1 MFLLGL
7 VGLLAAVTACMT
19 PGQPVS
25 TANPIPP
32 GTTQLILVTTDNW
45 GAVVGS
51 LRTYSRA
58 PGGQWNAAGQVSDV
72 DVGGNGLAWGAGL
85 HSDGQGPQKREGD
98 GKAPAGAFTLGT
110 AFGYD
115 PQPGL
120 RMPYLQVD
128 SNVVCVDDPNSSF
141 YNQIVNTTSIS
152 PDWTSA
158 EQMRRSDDLYR
169 LGAVVNHNSG
179 NVPGFGSC
187 IFLHIWRGW
196 GSGTAGC
203 TSMDAGQMAQLLGWL
218 DPSAAPVLVQ
228 LPMDQYR
235 YVQSG
240 WELPAL

>member
-1 MFLLGL
+1 MFLVGL
-7 VGLLAAVTACMT
+7 VGLLAAVAACTA
-19 PGQPVS
+19 PGTPVS
-25 TANPIPP
+25 TANPIPAD
-32 GTTQLILVTTDNW
+32 TTQLILVTTDNW

-58 PGGQWNAAGQVSDV
+58 PGGQWNATGEVSDV
-72 DVGGNGLAWGAGL
+72 DVGSNGLAWGAGL

-115 PQPGL
+115 PQRVLG
-120 RMPYLQVD
+120 MPYLQVD
-128 SNVVCVDDPNSSF
+128 SNVVCVDDPNSRF
-141 YNQIVNTTSIS
+141 YNQIVNTTFAS
-152 PDWTSA
+152 PDWASA
-158 EQMRRSDDLYR
+158 EQMRRADDLYR
-169 LGAVVNHNSG
+169 LGVVVNDNPG
-179 NVPGFGSC
+179 NVPGLGSC
-187 IFLHIWRGW
+187 IFLHIWRGS

-228 LPMDQYR
+228 LPIDQYN

-240 WELPAL
+240 WGLPAL